1 MKILFITVGNQDIAS
16 TRVRVLAYLPFLSE
30 SGLNFTIKS
39 SAYDLP
45 NFIPLTDKA
54 GLFSRAVRYL
64 LIRMAWVGFN
74 VFLMLPKFDI
84 IFIQKVLFPP
94 YLQFLFRLR
103 KSKIIFDFDDAL
115 YAAPQF
121 YGSEAWLVNQIKTSR
136 LVIAGNENLAMYARK
151 ITSSTVTVLP
161 TPVDTNRYQPVSTRN
176 VQKDTVVIGW
186 IGSAST
192 IGHLEMLGSVIEK
205 LLKRYPEVIFCII
218 GAHDTQLKNL
228 PNVHLKSWNYQTELA
243 DLQEFDVGIMPLLD
257 TEFARG
263 KCGYKILQYMAVGIP
278 SVASPIG
285 ANTEIINHGVNGFLA
300 QSDDDWV
307 EILSRLIESV
317 DLRGRIGLEARR
329 TVMQNYS
336 YDVVAPQFAGL
347 LRDVV
352 AQDDGRE

>member
-64 LIRMAWVGFN
+64 LINLRLFFLPIRMAWVGFN

-136 LVIAGNENLAMYARK
+136 LVIAGNENLHER
-151 ITSSTVTVLP
+151 S
-161 TPVDTNRYQPVSTRN
+161 
-176 VQKDTVVIGW
+176 
-186 IGSAST
+186 
-192 IGHLEMLGSVIEK
+192 HLQ
-205 LLKRYPEVIFCII
+205 R
-218 GAHDTQLKNL
+218 
-228 PNVHLKSWNYQTELA
+228 
-243 DLQEFDVGIMPLLD
+243 
-257 TEFARG
+257 
-263 KCGYKILQYMAVGIP
+263 
-278 SVASPIG
+278 
-285 ANTEIINHGVNGFLA
+285 
-300 QSDDDWV
+300 
-307 EILSRLIESV
+307 
-317 DLRGRIGLEARR
+317 
-329 TVMQNYS
+329 
-336 YDVVAPQFAGL
+336 
-347 LRDVV
+347 
-352 AQDDGRE
+352 